1 MRRTVPKTDFES
13 GQDSF
18 LDVVSNI
25 VGILI
30 ILVVIVGA
38 QVKNG
43 LASHR
48 IKELQKTHADLELP
62 EVPKLLSSS
71 DEGTGSADGAPA
83 ETVENGENGT
93 DAELLAEKI
102 RKTQEELVRSEEERQ
117 KRAGLI
123 ETIGKETESLSRSLA
138 QTQHLEQEIMQ
149 AKLQKERMD
158 VEQTVFAQE
167 CVELETRLQLIRKE
181 MESSTDAQEQKDRE
195 ILLLTQESASLEKQ
209 IAELEA
215 RMKFL
220 REQQAQNGGPKMIEH
235 KMTPIVHSVDS
246 REFHFILDR
255 GRVLYVPLEELLKE
269 YQRRSSDIAY
279 SLMKDG
285 RRTDV
290 FGPYDGFRIHT
301 ETQLRGGQIGVYWK
315 LLPPDI
321 EEAGE
326 KIEDAV
332 QPISKFHHYLE
343 KLQPGKDTVTFWIY
357 PEGFATFPQIKEDA
371 YRHGFAIAS
380 RPLPEGMPIAGSPEG
395 QKSVAQ

>member
-1 MRRTVPKTDFES
+1 MKMRRNVPQTDFES

-38 QVKNG
+38 QVKHG
-43 LASHR
+43 LASHKIR
-48 IKELQKTHADLELP
+48 ELQETHADLEL
-62 EVPKLLSSS
+62 EEIS
-71 DEGTGSADGAPA
+71 
-83 ETVENGENGT
+83 ENFLHVSKT
-93 DAELLAEKI
+93 DADPDTKLKNELDGESLLDEEL
-102 RKTQEELVRSEEERQ
+102 RKTQSELARSEEEREQ
-117 KRAGLI
+117 RAKLI
-123 ETIGKETESLSRSLA
+123 RTLRTEMETLSDSLS
-138 QTQHLEQEIMQ
+138 QTQHFEQEIVEATDQ
-149 AKLQKERMD
+149 TARMNA
-158 VEQTVFAQE
+158 EQSVFAQE
-167 CVELETRLQLIRKE
+167 CVALETRLRVIRKE
-181 MESSTDAQEQKDRE
+181 MDSSTDAQEQKERE
-195 ILLLTQESASLEKQ
+195 IVLLSQESIVLENQ

-215 RMKFL
+215 RLKFL
-220 REQQAQNGGPKMIEH
+220 REQHSQNGGPKMIEH

-343 KLQPGKDTVTFWIY
+343 KLQPGKDTLTFWIY
-357 PEGFATFPQIKEDA
+357 PEGFATFSQIKEDA
-371 YRHGFAIAS
+371 YQHGFAIAS
-380 RPLPEGMPIAGSPEG
+380 RPLPNGMPIAGSPEG

>member
-1 MRRTVPKTDFES
+1 MRRTVPQTDFES

-48 IKELQKTHADLELP
+48 IQELQKTHADLELT
-62 EVPKLLSSS
+62 EVPQLLSAVPDQNS
-71 DEGTGSADGAPA
+71 GSADGADAAQLA
-83 ETVENGENGT
+83 ET
-93 DAELLAEKI
+93 L
-102 RKTQEELVRSEEERQ
+102 RKTQEELARSEEERQ

-158 VEQTVFAQE
+158 AEQTVFAQE

-255 GRVLYVPLEELLKE
+255 GRVLYVPLDELLKE

-371 YRHGFAIAS
+371 YRLGFAIAS